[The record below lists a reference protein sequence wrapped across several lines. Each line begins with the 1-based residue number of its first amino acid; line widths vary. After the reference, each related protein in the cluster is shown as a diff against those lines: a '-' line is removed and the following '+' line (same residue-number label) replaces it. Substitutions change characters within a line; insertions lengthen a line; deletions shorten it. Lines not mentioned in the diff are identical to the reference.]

1 MTLLNHRCDCDTA
14 QVSDLAKDV
23 SIFVTRFKR
32 PILSFIDFFSV
43 FLFHY
48 SLAFFIPF
56 LLLDFGMICSS
67 LASF

>member
-32 PILSFIDFFSV
+32 PILGFIDFFSIS
-43 FLFHY
+43 LF
-48 SLAFFIPF
+48 SPLAFFIPF

-67 LASF
+67 FASF